1 MRSQPNYFE
10 VVLFW
15 CCCCYCW
22 FCFGWC
28 WCCFCCCFC
37 SWRLK
42 CCSCNII
49 CWFEAA
55 CDWSWVWVGG
65 GWGGCAKSFSCQT
78 QLSWGCVEV
87 ELGLW
92 QYSYNISKIFFVWYP
107 KFFPK
112 NLSYETR
119 NYYYQK
125 MRQKS
130 RYKMVLYIIF
140 VAALPQIVHSV
151 SKMVIGNGVLVLR
164 DNYEHTN

>member
-15 CCCCYCW
+15 WCCCCCCCW

-28 WCCFCCCFC
+28 WCCFFCCFC

-65 GWGGCAKSFSCQT
+65 GWGGVVCKVIITSNPT
-78 QLSWGCVEV
+78 QLRLCWGWVGVVTTLSSQSAFKFWYTRWDVKQNKSIENWSKS
-87 ELGLW
+87 LFW
-92 QYSYNISKIFFVWYP
+92 AKWPIFISQKKTVGRFFRSE
-107 KFFPK
+107 
-112 NLSYETR
+112 NSSITR
-119 NYYYQK
+119 TTK
-125 MRQKS
+125 
-130 RYKMVLYIIF
+130 
-140 VAALPQIVHSV
+140 
-151 SKMVIGNGVLVLR
+151 
-164 DNYEHTN
+164 